1 MKFNN
6 EKVRNLNSLKQVKD
20 STCWGRKSAYWP
32 KTWPLCCFMA
42 PFMNRDKAGDVTGL
56 QHSAREVVW
65 RCLQPEMS
73 LEASAAMFQNK
84 SEAWLRWVVHEDQ
97 SEKREKFVLGPPQG
111 RSVTNWGEGDEW
123 GHSLGLMKEFLLST
137 EWGWAHLHLIGGHKP
152 VTSKIAQ
159 EALWDSRPSN
169 KPGCTRL
176 PGASI
181 GAWQL
186 LQRRKNPL
194 SFLWSRSQLRDAAR
208 QNKNDLFFFFFP
220 MRGLFDTCP
229 WCQWRMGAVW
239 FHATSIF
246 CWWEMSGIRTRRQ
259 ILVRRPRQTAC
270 RPDSSSGR
278 MSEGQRLNRRCRGA
292 FSWLIFFKEL
302 SVICCRDLA
311 CIIQFGFKT
320 APTTGN
326 GCARFFKT
334 PPGTG
339 H

>member
-1 MKFNN
+1 M
-6 EKVRNLNSLKQVKD
+6 
-20 STCWGRKSAYWP
+20 T
-32 KTWPLCCFMA
+32 
-42 PFMNRDKAGDVTGL
+42 
-56 QHSAREVVW
+56 EVGGAW
-65 RCLQPEMS
+65 R
-73 LEASAAMFQNK
+73 
-84 SEAWLRWVVHEDQ
+84 SE

-169 KPGCTRL
+169 KPGRTRL

-194 SFLWSRSQLRDAAR
+194 SFLWSRSQLWDAAR
-208 QNKNDLFFFFFP
+208 QNKNDLCFFSNAWFIWHVFVVSVANGRRMIPHDIYFWP
-220 MRGLFDTCP
+220 MRDEWYPDT
-229 WCQWRMGAVW
+229 
-239 FHATSIF
+239 S
-246 CWWEMSGIRTRRQ
+246 SN
-259 ILVRRPRQTAC
+259 PRQTAC
-270 RPDSSSGR
+270 RPDPSSGH
-278 MSEGQRLNRRCRGA
+278 MSGGQRLYRHCRGA

-311 CIIQFGFKT
+311 RIIQFGFET

-326 GCARFFKT
+326 GSARFFKT